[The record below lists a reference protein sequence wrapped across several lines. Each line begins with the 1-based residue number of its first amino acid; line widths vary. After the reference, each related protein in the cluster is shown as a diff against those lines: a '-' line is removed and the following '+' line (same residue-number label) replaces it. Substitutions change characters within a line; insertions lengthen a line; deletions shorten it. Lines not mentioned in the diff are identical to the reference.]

1 MAVTVDGDRD
11 LTGHGPPGAGPPQ
24 GERDMVEPEHVRDGV
39 VDRDGLADA
48 ESDRALA
55 SELDLAE
62 VPHGQVT
69 PSGPRLVPAR
79 W

>member
-1 MAVTVDGDRD
+1 
-11 LTGHGPPGAGPPQ
+11 
-24 GERDMVEPEHVRDGV
+24 MVEPEHVRDGV